1 MNRRGDPGRTPCVI
15 DTEQTSAGAAGP
27 ARRDRWVRRVL
38 GALAGLI
45 AAAVALGVAELVAG
59 LVGRAAS
66 PVVAV
71 GNAAIT
77 LVPEPLKEFAIR
89 TFGAKDKLALV
100 SGVFVVIAIYAVVV
114 GLVAL
119 RRPRVGA
126 AGVALFGVV
135 GVVAAVTRPA
145 AGALDWLPS
154 LLGALVGVVALL
166 LLIEPL
172 NRPRRPAMD
181 GGTVA
186 PTGSLADRLRATLA
200 SGDRKGIEL
209 DRRSFFVTSGV
220 AVGVAALAGGGGRL
234 LQRRFDVAEAR
245 AGLTLPR
252 AASAAPPLPPGAD
265 LAETVPGVTPLVTAN
280 RDFYRV
286 DTAITVP
293 QIRPDAYRLSLSGMF
308 DQKRTFTLQDLFGR
322 RDLIERDDLVE
333 RDITL
338 TCVSNEVGG
347 RLAGTAR
354 WLGVPLGAF
363 LRENGVRANSTQLVC
378 RSIDGM
384 TIGAPTKAALDTEDA
399 MLAFGM
405 NGEPLP
411 TEHGF
416 PVRMIIPG
424 LYGYVSACKW
434 LTSIE
439 ATTFEAFDPYW
450 VQRGWT
456 AQAPIKVAS
465 RIDTPAPQRA
475 YPAGRRSIAGVAW
488 AQARGIAAVE
498 VQVDDGA
505 WQQARLSPETDADL
519 WRQWVLPYEFPAG
532 THTVTVR
539 ARAADGE
546 IQTSDRASP
555 FPNGSSGWHSI
566 QVIAR

>member
-1 MNRRGDPGRTPCVI
+1 VI
-15 DTEQTSAGAAGP
+15 DTEQTPTPAAGRP
-27 ARRDRWVRRVL
+27 GRDRWGRRLL
-38 GALAGLI
+38 GALAGLV
-45 AAAVALGVAELVAG
+45 AAAVALGAGELLAG
-59 LVGRAAS
+59 LVGPASS

-89 TFGAKDKLALV
+89 TFGARDKLALV
-100 SGVFVVIAIYAVVV
+100 AGVLVVVALYAVVV
-114 GLVAL
+114 GLLAL
-119 RRPRVGA
+119 RNRRAGA
-126 AGVALFGVV
+126 VGVALFGVV
-135 GVVAAVTRPA
+135 GVVAAVTRPS
-145 AGALDWLPS
+145 AGVLDGLPS
-154 LLGALVGVVALL
+154 LVGGLIGVVALL
-166 LLIEPL
+166 LLVAPL
-172 NRPRRPAMD
+172 TGVRTSAPTS
-181 GGTVA
+181 GTVA
-186 PTGSLADRLRATLA
+186 PSESMADRLRGVLG
-200 SGDRKGIEL
+200 SGDRKGVEL
-209 DRRSFFVTSGV
+209 DRRRFFVTGGV
-220 AVGVAALAGGGGRL
+220 AVGVAVLAGGGGRL

-245 AGLTLPR
+245 DSLTLPR
-252 AASAAPPLPPGAD
+252 PASPAPPLPPGAD
-265 LAETVPGVTPLVTAN
+265 LAKTVRGVTPLVTAN

-293 QIRPDAYRLSLSGMF
+293 QIRPGDYQLSLSGMF
-308 DQKRTFTLQDLFGR
+308 DHTRTFTLQDLFGR
-322 RDLIERDDLVE
+322 RDLVE

-363 LRENGVRANSTQLVC
+363 LRENGVRSDSTQLVC
-378 RSIDGM
+378 RSVDGM
-384 TIGAPTKAALDTEDA
+384 TIGASTKAALDTEDA

-439 ATTFEAFDPYW
+439 ASTFEAFDPYW
-450 VQRGWT
+450 VRRGWT

-465 RIDTPAPQRA
+465 RIDTPAPLRTFT
-475 YPAGRRSIAGVAW
+475 AGRRPIAGVAW
-488 AQARGIAAVE
+488 AQTRGIGTVE
-498 VQVDDGA
+498 VQVDDGP
-505 WQQARLSPETDADL
+505 WQQAQLSPETDADM
-519 WRQWVLPYEFPAG
+519 WRQWMLPYDFPAG
-532 THTVTVR
+532 THTLTVR
-539 ARAADGE
+539 ATAANGE
-546 IQTSDRASP
+546 VQTSDRASP

>member
-1 MNRRGDPGRTPCVI
+1 MNRSAPRRRTPCVI
-15 DTEQTSAGAAGP
+15 DTEQAPAAARP

-38 GALAGLI
+38 GGLAGLI

-89 TFGAKDKLALV
+89 TFGANDKLALV
-100 SGVFVVIAIYAVVV
+100 SGVLAVVAVYAVVV

-119 RRPRVGA
+119 RRPRLGA

-135 GVVAAVTRPA
+135 GVVAAVTRPT

-154 LLGALVGVVALL
+154 VLGALVGVPALL

-172 NRPRRPAMD
+172 NRVRRPATD

-186 PTGSLADRLRATLA
+186 PSESLADRLRTTLA
-200 SGDRKGIEL
+200 SGDRKGTAM

-234 LQRRFDVAEAR
+234 LQRRFDVADAR

-252 AASAAPPLPPGAD
+252 PASAASPLPAGAD
-265 LAETVPGVTPLVTAN
+265 LAKTVRGVTPLVTAN

-293 QIRPDAYRLSLSGMF
+293 QIRPDDYRLSLSGMF
-308 DQKRTFTLQDLFGR
+308 DRTPTFTLQDLFGR
-322 RDLIERDDLVE
+322 RDLIERDV
-333 RDITL
+333 TL

-363 LRENGVRANSTQLVC
+363 LRENGVRTNSTQLVC

-384 TIGAPTKAALDTEDA
+384 TIGAPTKAALDTDDA

-411 TEHGF
+411 T
-416 PVRMIIPG
+416 
-424 LYGYVSACKW
+424 
-434 LTSIE
+434 
-439 ATTFEAFDPYW
+439 
-450 VQRGWT
+450 
-456 AQAPIKVAS
+456 
-465 RIDTPAPQRA
+465 
-475 YPAGRRSIAGVAW
+475 
-488 AQARGIAAVE
+488 
-498 VQVDDGA
+498 
-505 WQQARLSPETDADL
+505 
-519 WRQWVLPYEFPAG
+519 
-532 THTVTVR
+532 
-539 ARAADGE
+539 
-546 IQTSDRASP
+546 
-555 FPNGSSGWHSI
+555 
-566 QVIAR
+566 

>member
-1 MNRRGDPGRTPCVI
+1 MNRLGPSGRTPGVI
-15 DTEQTSAGAAGP
+15 DTDQTPADAASLL
-27 ARRDRWVRRVL
+27 RRDRWVRRVL
-38 GALAGLI
+38 GALAGLV
-45 AAAVALGVAELVAG
+45 AAAVALGVGEFVAG
-59 LVGRAAS
+59 LVRPAAS

-89 TFGAKDKLALV
+89 TFGARDKLALIV
-100 SGVFVVIAIYAVVV
+100 GVLAVVALYAVAV

-119 RRPRVGA
+119 RHRRAGA
-126 AGVALFGVV
+126 LGVALFGVV
-135 GVVAAVTRPA
+135 GVIAAITRPS
-145 AGALDWLPS
+145 GGVLDGLPS
-154 LLGALVGVVALL
+154 LLGAVVGVPVLL
-166 LLIEPL
+166 LLIAPL
-172 NRPRRPAMD
+172 TRPPAAPAV
-181 GGTVA
+181 GTVA
-186 PTGSLADRLRATLA
+186 PTESVADRLRTALG
-200 SGDRKGIEL
+200 SGDRKGLEL
-209 DRRSFFVTSGV
+209 DRRRFFVTSGV
-220 AVGVAALAGGGGRL
+220 AVGVAVLAGGGGRL

-252 AASAAPPLPPGAD
+252 PASPATALPTGSD
-265 LAETVPGVTPLVTAN
+265 LAKRVPGLTPLVTAN

-293 QIRPDAYRLSLSGMF
+293 QIRPEDYALSLSGMF
-308 DQKRTFTLQDLFGR
+308 DRRRTFGLRDLFDR
-322 RDLIERDDLVE
+322 SDLIERDV
-333 RDITL
+333 TL

-363 LRENGVRANSTQLVC
+363 LRENGVHPDSTQLVC
-378 RSIDGM
+378 RSVDGM
-384 TIGAPTKAALDTEDA
+384 TIGAPTKAALDTGDA

-450 VQRGWT
+450 VKRGWT

-465 RIDTPAPQRA
+465 RIDTPAPLRTFAAGQRA
-475 YPAGRRSIAGVAW
+475 IAGVAW
-488 AQARGIAAVE
+488 AQTRGIAAVE
-498 VQVDDGA
+498 VQVDDGE
-505 WQQARLSPETDADL
+505 WQQAQLSPETDADL
-519 WRQWVLPYEFPAG
+519 WRQWVLPHDFAAG
-532 THTVTVR
+532 THTLTVR
-539 ARAADGE
+539 ATAANGE
-546 IQTSDRASP
+546 VQTSDRASP

>member
-1 MNRRGDPGRTPCVI
+1 MNRRGARDRIPSVI
-15 DTEQTSAGAAGP
+15 DTEQTPAPAAGP

-38 GALAGLI
+38 GGLAGLI

-89 TFGAKDKLALV
+89 TFGANDKLALV
-100 SGVFVVIAIYAVVV
+100 SGVFVVIAVYAVVV
-114 GLVAL
+114 GMVAV
-119 RRPRVGA
+119 RRPKVGA
-126 AGVALFGVV
+126 LGVALFGVV

-154 LLGALVGVVALL
+154 LLGALAGVMALL

-172 NRPRRPAMD
+172 NRAPRPATD
-181 GGTVA
+181 GGAVA
-186 PTGSLADRLRATLA
+186 PSGSLTDRLRTTLA
-200 SGDRKGIEL
+200 SGDRKGTAM

-234 LQRRFDVAEAR
+234 LQRRFDVADAR

-252 AASAAPPLPPGAD
+252 PASAAPPLPAGAD
-265 LAETVPGVTPLVTAN
+265 LAKTVPGVTPLVTAN

-293 QIRPDAYRLSLSGMF
+293 QIRPDDYRLSLSGMF
-308 DQKRTFTLQDLFGR
+308 DRTRTFTLQDLFGR
-322 RDLIERDDLVE
+322 RDLVE
-333 RDITL
+333 RDVTL

-363 LRENGVRANSTQLVC
+363 LRENGVRTNSTQLVC
-378 RSIDGM
+378 RSVDGM
-384 TIGAPTKAALDTEDA
+384 TIGAPTKAALDTGDA

-450 VQRGWT
+450 VKRGWT

-465 RIDTPAPQRA
+465 RIDTPAPLRTFAAGQRA
-475 YPAGRRSIAGVAW
+475 IAGVAW
-488 AQARGIAAVE
+488 AQTRGIAAVE
-498 VQVDDGA
+498 VQVDDGE
-505 WQQARLSPETDADL
+505 WQQAQLSPETDADL
-519 WRQWVLPYEFPAG
+519 WRQWVLPHDFAAG
-532 THTVTVR
+532 THTLTVR
-539 ARAADGE
+539 ATAANGE
-546 IQTSDRASP
+546 VQTSDRASP